1 MHQWDRDT
9 SGRLHRISTQLDQS
23 SEVSVHTDTMDPLPE
38 EQQSQPGTPMN
49 PTAYRTMRD
58 HIHPPRVSAP
68 SCIIPPAE
76 DVAVRPY
83 LVPLLPTYHGMEN
96 ENPYTH
102 IRDFEEV
109 CTTFKEGMMDIDLLK
124 LKAFPLTLNDKAKI
138 WLNSLR
144 PRTIRNW
151 AELQAEFLK
160 KFFSAHKTNNLKR
173 KIYTFAAQDG
183 ERFYQCWDRFM
194 ETISA
199 CPHHG
204 FDTWMLVNH
213 FYGGMSP
220 AMRQLL
226 ETMCGGD
233 FLSKHPDE
241 AMDFLNYV
249 AETSKGWDEPNPRE
263 MERLRP
269 SVNPRGGMYA
279 LSEDLEMKA
288 RISTLARKVEELE
301 GKRLHEVQAVTKN
314 HARSNPC
321 TNFQSPVH
329 PAEQCLIAPIVK
341 DLMSECANTVG
352 QYKPQQPNAPYG
364 NTYNSNWRNH
374 PNLSWRPNPPA
385 YVPPGAKPQFGS
397 TSQPQPPPSS
407 SLVEQAIL
415 NLSKV
420 VGNFVEEQKGINV
433 KLAQRIDIV
442 ENTLNK
448 IIDGLESNLNH
459 KIDNLQ
465 YSITK
470 INKLLEVQ
478 ERWRFLSQTLPNPK
492 GIHEVGSFNNSGMDE
507 VKAIITLRSGKEV
520 DQPMPKPI
528 QETKKGEEMHSEHIL
543 LKEDSMKYS
552 IPPPFPQALR
562 GKKKASQQAGLLE
575 VLRQVKV
582 KIPLLDIIKQVPG
595 YAKFLKDLCT
605 IKKGLGIEK
614 KAFLT
619 EQVSAIIQSKNPVK
633 YKDPGSPTISVNIG
647 GNCIDKS
654 LLDLGASVNLL
665 SYSVY
670 KQLGLGELK
679 PTNITLSLADR
690 SVKIPKGIVEDVLV
704 KIDKFYYP
712 VDFVV
717 LDIEPISN
725 EPNHVPIIL
734 GRPFMATANAIVN
747 CRNGVMQLTF
757 GNMTLE
763 LNIFHLNNKHRLPE
777 DENQVTDEVGSNGQ
791 HAGKLSVQE
800 LQGMISESEQEVLV
814 FPSSPTVRQL
824 INSEFISEDQVTY
837 GESNTMESAQATAG
851 FEEIILLDPP

>member
-1 MHQWDRDT
+1 MLHWDRDT

-68 SCIIPPAE
+68 SCIIPPIE

-109 CTTFKEGMMDIDLLK
+109 CTTFKEGMMDMDLLK
-124 LKAFPLTLNDKAKI
+124 LKAFPLTLKDKAKI
-138 WLNSLR
+138 CLNSLR

-151 AELQAEFLK
+151 AKLQAEFLK

-173 KIYTFAAQDG
+173 QIYTFAAQDG
-183 ERFYQCWDRFM
+183 ERFYQCWERFM

-269 SVNPRGGMYA
+269 SVNQRGGMYA
-279 LSEDLEMKA
+279 LSEEMEMKA

-301 GKRLHEVQAVTKN
+301 GKRLQEVHAVTEN
-314 HARSNPC
+314 PAQSNPC

-329 PAEQCLIAPIVK
+329 PAEQCPMAPSMK

-352 QYKPQQPNAPYG
+352 QYKPQQPNASYG

-374 PNLSWRPNPPA
+374 PNLSWKPTPPA

-397 TSQPQPPPSS
+397 TSQPQPRPSS
-407 SLVEQAIL
+407 SPVEQAIL

-433 KLAQRIDIV
+433 QLAQRIDTV

-448 IIDGLESNLNH
+448 RIDGLESNLNQ

-478 ERWRFLSQTLPNPK
+478 ERGRFPSQTLPNPK
-492 GIHEVGSFNNSGMDE
+492 GIHEVRSSNNSGIDE

-520 DQPMPKPI
+520 DQPMPKPV
-528 QETKKGEEMHSEHIL
+528 EESKKGEELRSEHIL

-562 GKKKASQQAGLLE
+562 GKKKTSQQADILE

-582 KIPLLDIIKQVPG
+582 NIPLLDIIKQVPA

-619 EQVSAIIQSKNPVK
+619 EQVSAIIQSRNPVK
-633 YKDPGSPTISVNIG
+633 YKDPGSPIISINIG
-647 GNCIDKS
+647 RNCIDKS
-654 LLDLGASVNLL
+654 LLDLGASVNLQP
-665 SYSVY
+665 YSVY

-704 KIDKFYYP
+704 KIDKFYYS

-717 LDIEPISN
+717 LDTEPIAN

-734 GRPFMATANAIVN
+734 GRPFLATANAIIN

-763 LNIFHLNNKHRLPE
+763 LNIFHLNNKHELLE
-777 DENQVTDEVGSNGQ
+777 NENQITDEVVSNSQ
-791 HAGKLSVQE
+791 HAGKLSVQ
-800 LQGMISESEQEVLV
+800 
-814 FPSSPTVRQL
+814 
-824 INSEFISEDQVTY
+824 
-837 GESNTMESAQATAG
+837 
-851 FEEIILLDPP
+851 